1 PQNDIHAFTAI
12 AQDPRP
18 GFQDTWYAGGGEA
31 FGNTASEV
39 GAEFLSYGL
48 WKSTDNGSSWTK
60 LPLNNITDLNGS
72 QLAAGTLEVFDHPFD
87 FVHKIAINPVNGD
100 VYVAGHRRLMRTSNG
115 GTSFQ
120 VVFAG
125 SATANSAAGQ
135 MDVIVSNTGRV
146 LVGVNGGNPDLA
158 VRGVWTSPSGNRGTF
173 TRIAGG
179 QTLGVDSVAGWR
191 GNSYNFI
198 RANTY
203 DDKRILLSYAPSNQ
217 NIAYVFYENELSNSQ
232 PDFKPEAD
240 LFQLNF
246 SGSTVT
252 WDNRSA
258 NLPDLPSQ
266 NFKLSDPL
274 SVQRGYNM
282 LVTVKPDNPNTVFIG
297 GTNLYRSTDGFRS
310 NNNTAWINGYHQVT
324 PLDAGQYPN
333 GHPDQHVLVFNP
345 SNSSEAICGDD
356 GGIRRTTNIMAG
368 SGSFPVHPV
377 SWSPLPNYQ
386 TVQYYYVAIDPTE
399 GRNNFVGGAQD
410 NGVLFRDKS
419 AILPGTSPGD
429 SNNHKILLSADGASV
444 GISSIVNG
452 AQYVYESIQ
461 YGRLDRHRI
470 SPTVQ
475 RTEITPAGLTTNT
488 ADEAGQF
495 GEFVTNFSVHA
506 DNPEDLY
513 YVNFNRL
520 FRTTSASTV
529 TSNSGWTELTGVSRA
544 VNPAN
549 PTSGRDTAI
558 RALGFPRG
566 PYTTTQVL
574 YIGTTRGK
582 IFRLDDPRNVASST
596 TPIDITPAGLSGNVQ
611 DIAVNPNN
619 ENEVLAVVSNYSVVS
634 IWWTNN
640 GKAAQPTWRNAEGNL
655 TLPSIRS
662 CVIVVKKD
670 AANNPVT
677 EYYVGTSIGLYST
690 TDLSTTLSGG
700 GSPTWQREGG
710 NVLNYAVIQDMAYR
724 PTDNVLLLGTHG
736 NGMYYTFL
744 GTPNFTPNGVTGDTV
759 VNDKNFIKAVYPTI
773 SNNSVQYTIGN
784 IFTIKKMS
792 VQVANLLGQI
802 VSSKETGYQS
812 GEVNITNLATGH
824 YFLIITSDDRKY
836 RHIQRFIKK

>member
-1 PQNDIHAFTAI
+1 MKAKIYFLFTLFIAVFILLYVLPKKTQKQSINSEEEEAERALYVEARMKYEFDMLKDPKTGKIPYKIREQELAFAKTLPERGAFSYASRSSSPLVLNNYIPAGPNNIGGRTRAVAYDIRYNGSANRVIIAGCISGGILRSADGGISWTLVTPQNDIHAFTAI

-203 DDKRILLSYAPSNQ
+203 DDKRILLNYAPSNQ

-246 SGSTVT
+246 SGSTIT

-310 NNNTAWINGYHQVT
+310 NNNTAWINGYHQVM

-345 SNSSEAICGDD
+345 SNSSEAICG
-356 GGIRRTTNIMAG
+356 
-368 SGSFPVHPV
+368 
-377 SWSPLPNYQ
+377 
-386 TVQYYYVAIDPTE
+386 
-399 GRNNFVGGAQD
+399 
-410 NGVLFRDKS
+410 
-419 AILPGTSPGD
+419 
-429 SNNHKILLSADGASV
+429 
-444 GISSIVNG
+444 
-452 AQYVYESIQ
+452 
-461 YGRLDRHRI
+461 
-470 SPTVQ
+470 
-475 RTEITPAGLTTNT
+475 
-488 ADEAGQF
+488 
-495 GEFVTNFSVHA
+495 
-506 DNPEDLY
+506 
-513 YVNFNRL
+513 
-520 FRTTSASTV
+520 
-529 TSNSGWTELTGVSRA
+529 
-544 VNPAN
+544 
-549 PTSGRDTAI
+549 
-558 RALGFPRG
+558 
-566 PYTTTQVL
+566 
-574 YIGTTRGK
+574 
-582 IFRLDDPRNVASST
+582 
-596 TPIDITPAGLSGNVQ
+596 
-611 DIAVNPNN
+611 
-619 ENEVLAVVSNYSVVS
+619 
-634 IWWTNN
+634 
-640 GKAAQPTWRNAEGNL
+640 
-655 TLPSIRS
+655 
-662 CVIVVKKD
+662 
-670 AANNPVT
+670 
-677 EYYVGTSIGLYST
+677 
-690 TDLSTTLSGG
+690 
-700 GSPTWQREGG
+700 
-710 NVLNYAVIQDMAYR
+710 
-724 PTDNVLLLGTHG
+724 
-736 NGMYYTFL
+736 
-744 GTPNFTPNGVTGDTV
+744 
-759 VNDKNFIKAVYPTI
+759 
-773 SNNSVQYTIGN
+773 
-784 IFTIKKMS
+784 
-792 VQVANLLGQI
+792 
-802 VSSKETGYQS
+802 
-812 GEVNITNLATGH
+812 
-824 YFLIITSDDRKY
+824 
-836 RHIQRFIKK
+836 